1 MAKPNEIKKL
11 KGTLRKGRVKD
22 SPMEGSVAVMSEI
35 DESVFINDYSYQEY
49 KRCFIELSECGVI
62 QTTDITSL
70 IMLCDMW
77 GVYCDMKD
85 SIRNKKYNILTPN
98 GMEQTSMDLTN
109 FFRSYAEYFK
119 LCKEFGLTPV
129 ARTKIETT
137 KQKPKEEGIGSLL

>member
-1 MAKPNEIKKL
+1 MALPHEIKKL
-11 KGTLRKGRVKD
+11 KGTLENSRVKK
-22 SPMEGSVAVMSEI
+22 SPMSGTIAMLNDVDEGAFVNTYAY
-35 DESVFINDYSYQEY
+35 DEYR
-49 KRCFIELSECGVI
+49 RCFVELSEGGVI
-62 QTTDITSL
+62 QTTDISSL

-85 SIRNKKYNILTPN
+85 SIRGGKYNLE
-98 GMEQTSMDLTN
+98 GCYTSSNLTN

-137 KQKPKEEGIGSLL
+137 PKDVGDDFDNL